1 MVSAATEV
9 VAREQE
15 LGELRRFLQ
24 FGQLPAGL
32 ALVGEPGIGKTTL
45 LGAGI
50 AAAESLDFR
59 VLEARP
65 AEAEAE
71 MAFAALGDLV
81 GGVADEVL
89 EELAPPRRSALSA
102 ALMLEDAS
110 GEPLAQRAVGLA
122 VLDALRLLATR
133 RRVLVAIDDAQW
145 LDPASRT
152 SLAFALRRLGGL
164 RVAVLAARRPDAPVE
179 LGLPLDRIDIGP
191 LSLGALRHLVQR
203 RLGVV
208 LRRPAVR
215 LLHEISGGNALMAIE
230 LTRAYERGQITL
242 EPGEPIPT
250 DIAALVGLRVAE
262 LPRRTRIA
270 LAAAAAAGRTAVETL
285 TAVLGEPA
293 ADALAPAVDARIV
306 AFDDGSVGFA
316 HPLLA
321 SAAYGLVS
329 APERRDLHR
338 KLASAA
344 TGVAR
349 ARHLALAAEAPD
361 EHVAA
366 EVENGARLALARG
379 APAAAAEL
387 AGHAARLTPA
397 SHPVE
402 IRRRRVLEADAR
414 FESGDIERAIEIVEE
429 LIGALSPGPARAPL
443 LGRRQRYGH
452 FGEDIDAGIQLSLQA
467 LSEAGDDAALCAELH
482 EGLAWGLV
490 RRDVT
495 AALQHAREAVGFAQ
509 VAGEPALLSETL
521 ATQGVMEFIGG
532 NEPWDLLAEAS
543 ALEHA
548 VLARRVLRHPT
559 YARAYCLSCADRV
572 AEARAA
578 LRELQQRAVEHG
590 DETDLVH
597 ILKHVVLLE
606 CRAGRWDEAERVA
619 GEAYELAL
627 QTGQR
632 PQQASLLSRRALLAA
647 LRGEQDDARALA
659 EEAIEIA
666 TGMTLAR
673 APIERIVAG
682 AAEVALWALGI
693 LALAVDDATEADRRL
708 GPLAGVL
715 LEIGVRDPGEL
726 RCLPDAIEAKA
737 RLGEVKAA
745 AAWAAMF
752 EEAARSVAR
761 PSAVAAAARARGFV
775 EAAQGNATGAV
786 AAFEAALAEAPV
798 ELPFERARTLLALGS
813 ARRRLKEKK
822 QAREELQ
829 RALSRFEQLGAPLW
843 AAKTRAELAAIG
855 GRAPSSGRLTPS
867 ELRLAELIRE
877 GRSNKEIATALFVT
891 PKTVETKLSRIYA
904 KLGVHSRGQL
914 ARLLAERGQNK
925 L

>member
-1 MVSAATEV
+1 MVAAATEI

-15 LGELRRFLQ
+15 LAGLRRFLQ
-24 FGQLPAGL
+24 FGHLPAGL

-50 AAAESLDFR
+50 AAAEGLDFR

-65 AEAEAE
+65 AELEAE

-81 GGVADEVL
+81 GALADEVL
-89 EELAPPRRSALSA
+89 QELAPPRRFALSV
-102 ALMLEDAS
+102 ALMLEDAP
-110 GEPLAQRAVGLA
+110 GEPLAHRAVGLA
-122 VLDALRLLATR
+122 LLDALRLVAIR
-133 RRVLVAIDDAQW
+133 RRVLLAIDDAQW

-152 SLAFALRRLGGL
+152 TLAFALRRLGRL
-164 RVAVLAARRPDAPVE
+164 PVAVLAAHRPNAPVE
-179 LGLPLDRIDIGP
+179 LGLPLERMDVGP
-191 LSLGALRHLVQR
+191 LSLGALHHLVQR
-203 RLGVV
+203 RLGLV
-208 LRRPAVR
+208 LRRPALR
-215 LLHEISGGNALMAIE
+215 LLHEISGGNSLMALE
-230 LTRAYERGQITL
+230 LARAYDREQIAL

-250 DIAALVGLRVAE
+250 DIAALVGVRVAE

-270 LAAAAAAGRTAVETL
+270 LAAAAAAGRTTVETL
-285 TAVLGEPA
+285 TAVFGEPV
-293 ADALAPAVDARIV
+293 ADALAPASEARVV
-306 AFDDGSVGFA
+306 AFDDGTVGFA

-344 TGVAR
+344 KGVTR
-349 ARHLALAAEAPD
+349 ARHLALATEEP
-361 EHVAA
+361 EEQVAA

-387 AGHAARLTPA
+387 ASHAARLTPPSRPA
-397 SHPVE
+397 E
-402 IRRRRVLEADAR
+402 IRRRRVVEADAR
-414 FESGDIERAIEIVEE
+414 FEAGDIERAIAIVEE

-452 FGEDIDAGIQLSLQA
+452 FGEDIDAGIELSLQA

-490 RRDVT
+490 RRDVP
-495 AALQHAREAVGFAQ
+495 AALEQAREAVGFAR
-509 VAGEPALLSETL
+509 VAGESAQLAEAL
-521 ATQGVMEFIGG
+521 ATQGVMEFIRGH
-532 NEPWDLLAEAS
+532 EPWELLAEAS
-543 ALEHA
+543 ALEPA

-572 AEARAA
+572 DDARAA
-578 LRELQQRAVEHG
+578 LGELQQRALEHG

-606 CRAGRWDEAERVA
+606 CRAGRWGEAERVA
-619 GEAYELAL
+619 GEAFELAL

-647 LRGEQDDARALA
+647 LRGEQDKARSLA

-666 TGMTLAR
+666 TGTTLAR

-708 GPLAGVL
+708 GPLVGVL
-715 LEIGVRDPGEL
+715 LEIGIRDPGEL
-726 RCLPDAIEAKA
+726 RSLPDAIEAKA
-737 RLGEVKAA
+737 RLGEVEAA
-745 AAWAAMF
+745 AAWAAML

-761 PSAVAAAARARGFV
+761 PSAVAVAARARGFV
-775 EAAQGNATGAV
+775 EAAQGNAGAAV
-786 AAFEAALAEAPV
+786 AAFEAALAAAPV
-798 ELPFERARTLLALGS
+798 ELPFERGRTLLALGS

-829 RALSRFEQLGAPLW
+829 RAQASFEQLGARLW
-843 AAKTRAELAAIG
+843 AAKARAELAAIG
-855 GRAPSSGRLTPS
+855 GRTPSGRRLTPS
-867 ELRLAELIRE
+867 ELRLAELVRE
-877 GRSNKEIATALFVT
+877 GRSNKEIAAALFVT

-914 ARLLAERGQNK
+914 ARLLSEQSQSK